1 MSTPLFVAA
10 VVGGLLLA
18 GGAAGAILRIVKG
31 PSLLDRAIGAD
42 VLLVVLSGA
51 LILEMAVH
59 GHTNTVVLVV
69 LAAMVG
75 FVGSV
80 TLARFVEDN
89 RPDHAQEAGAQM
101 RPDPSTADHAPRTP
115 ADVKEDRHG

>member
-10 VVGGLLLA
+10 VVGGVMLA
-18 GGAAGAILRIVKG
+18 VGAAGSILRIVRG
-31 PSLLDRAIGAD
+31 PSLLDRAIASD

-51 LILEMAVH
+51 LILDMAVNR
-59 GHTNTVVLVV
+59 HTNTIVLVV
-69 LAAMVG
+69 LASMVG

-89 RPDHAQEAGAQM
+89 RPDHSQEAGAQM
-101 RPDPSTADHAPRTP
+101 RPDPSTADRAPRMP
-115 ADVKEDRHG
+115 ADAKEDRRG

>member
-1 MSTPLFVAA
+1 MSTPLLVAA
-10 VVGGLLLA
+10 VVAGLLLA
-18 GGAAGAILRIVKG
+18 VGAAGAIFRIVRG
-31 PSLLDRAIGAD
+31 PSLLDRAIGSD
-42 VLLVVLSGA
+42 VLLIVLSGA

-59 GHTNTVVLVV
+59 QHTNTVVLVV

-101 RPDPSTADHAPRTP
+101 RPDPATADHAPRTP
-115 ADVKEDRHG
+115 GDMKEDRRG

>member
-10 VVGGLLLA
+10 VVAGLLLA
-18 GGAAGAILRIVKG
+18 VGAVGAIFRIVRG
-31 PSLLDRAIGAD
+31 PSLLDRAIGSD

-51 LILEMAVH
+51 LVLEMAVNR
-59 GHTNTVVLVV
+59 HTNTIVLVV
-69 LAAMVG
+69 LASMVG

-101 RPDPSTADHAPRTP
+101 RPDPSTVDHAPRTP
-115 ADVKEDRHG
+115 SAVKEDPRG

>member
-18 GGAAGAILRIVKG
+18 VGAAGAILRIVKG

>member
-1 MSTPLFVAA
+1 MSTPLCVAA
-10 VVGGLLLA
+10 VVGGLFLVV
-18 GGAAGAILRIVKG
+18 GAAGSVYRIVRG
-31 PSLLDRAIGAD
+31 PSLLDRAIGSD
-42 VLLVVLSGA
+42 VLLIVLSGA
-51 LILEMAVH
+51 LILEMAVN
-59 GHTNTVVLVV
+59 GHTNSIVLVV
-69 LAAMVG
+69 LASMVG

-115 ADVKEDRHG
+115 SAVKEDRRG

>member
-1 MSTPLFVAA
+1 MSTPLLVAA
-10 VVGGLLLA
+10 VVAGLLLA
-18 GGAAGAILRIVKG
+18 VGAAGAIFRIVRG
-31 PSLLDRAIGAD
+31 PSLLDRAIGSD
-42 VLLVVLSGA
+42 VLLIVLSGA

-59 GHTNTVVLVV
+59 QHTNTVVLVV

-101 RPDPSTADHAPRTP
+101 RPDPSTVDHAPRTP
-115 ADVKEDRHG
+115 SAVKEDRRG

>member
-18 GGAAGAILRIVKG
+18 VGAAGAILRIVKG

-115 ADVKEDRHG
+115 ADVKEDRRG

>member
-10 VVGGLLLA
+10 VVAGLLLA
-18 GGAAGAILRIVKG
+18 VGAVGAIFRIVRG
-31 PSLLDRAIGAD
+31 PSLLDRAIGSD

-51 LILEMAVH
+51 LILEMAVNR
-59 GHTNTVVLVV
+59 HTNTIVLVV
-69 LAAMVG
+69 LASMVG

-101 RPDPSTADHAPRTP
+101 RPDPSTVDHAPRTP
-115 ADVKEDRHG
+115 SAVKEDPRG

>member
-10 VVGGLLLA
+10 VVAGLLLA
-18 GGAAGAILRIVKG
+18 VGAVGAILRIVRG
-31 PSLLDRAIGAD
+31 PSLLDRAIGSD

-51 LILEMAVH
+51 LILEMAVNR
-59 GHTNTVVLVV
+59 HTNTIVLVV
-69 LAAMVG
+69 LASMVG

-115 ADVKEDRHG
+115 SAVKEDPRG

>member
-10 VVGGLLLA
+10 VVAGLLLA
-18 GGAAGAILRIVKG
+18 VGAAGAVYRIVRG
-31 PSLLDRAIGAD
+31 PSLLDRAIGSD

-59 GHTNTVVLVV
+59 RHTNTIVLVV

-101 RPDPSTADHAPRTP
+101 RPDPATADHAPRTP
-115 ADVKEDRHG
+115 ADVKEDRRG